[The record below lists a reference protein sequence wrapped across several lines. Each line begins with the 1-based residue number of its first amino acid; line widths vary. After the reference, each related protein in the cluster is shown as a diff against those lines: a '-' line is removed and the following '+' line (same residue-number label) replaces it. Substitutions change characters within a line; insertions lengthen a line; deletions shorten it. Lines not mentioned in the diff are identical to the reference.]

1 MSMRLLIG
9 WAVALVLAACTGS
22 DPADVPS
29 SATDGSDRAA
39 AVAAVVDDVVVP
51 AHTTLAETTGALVDE
66 VDVLCTSPSDAHLT
80 AARDAWREAASAR
93 AAERMVAVGP
103 AMDRS
108 SKAELDW
115 QADPERIAEVL
126 EKGGVTP
133 EQVATG
139 ASGARGLLAL
149 EDLLFGE
156 GANTLAEGGDE
167 RCAYAAAVATLAADE
182 AQRLADEL
190 AAGDADTLA
199 GRGGVA
205 MTTEG
210 ALDELVNTQVN
221 LLDDMVDGRLAPD
234 GATVGGGPA
243 DHDAASAAAAFE
255 TLADVY
261 APDRLGAPL
270 PDDTR
275 TRVQT
280 AIDGAVQALGSADAG
295 LDELDARTRDHIH
308 EAADEVRI
316 VVRTDVV
323 SALDVVLGFSDN
335 DGDSG

>member
-1 MSMRLLIG
+1 
-9 WAVALVLAACTGS
+9 
-22 DPADVPS
+22 
-29 SATDGSDRAA
+29 
-39 AVAAVVDDVVVP
+39 
-51 AHTTLAETTGALVDE
+51 
-66 VDVLCTSPSDAHLT
+66 
-80 AARDAWREAASAR
+80 
-93 AAERMVAVGP
+93 
-103 AMDRS
+103 
-108 SKAELDW
+108 
-115 QADPERIAEVL
+115 
-126 EKGGVTP
+126 
-133 EQVATG
+133 
-139 ASGARGLLAL
+139 
-149 EDLLFGE
+149 
-156 GANTLAEGGDE
+156 
-167 RCAYAAAVATLAADE
+167 
-182 AQRLADEL
+182 
-190 AAGDADTLA
+190 
-199 GRGGVA
+199 

-243 DHDAASAAAAFE
+243 DHDATSAAAAFE

-275 TRVQT
+275 TRVHT

-295 LDELDARTRDHIH
+295 LDELDASARDHIH